1 VNRSFWKDKRVF
13 VTGHSGFKGSWLT
26 VWLSRLGANVTGFS
40 LEPPSDPSLFD
51 QARVAQGIDSIHG
64 DIRDSGQLERALAG
78 AEPEIVFHLAAQ
90 SLVRRGYRDPIE
102 TYSTN
107 VMGTAMVLDSVRK
120 QPGVRA
126 VVSVT
131 SDKCYDNREWP
142 WGYRECDPLGGKDP
156 YSSSKAGAELVTSA
170 YRASYFSSPQST
182 VGVASARAGNV
193 IGGGDWAEDRLL
205 PDLVRGFSTGHPV
218 AIRCPGA
225 VRPWQH
231 VLEPLRGYMLLAER
245 LWRGERDFAAA
256 WNFGPEAR
264 DERSVAWVADRLQ
277 QLWGEGA
284 RWTTDTDAHPP
295 EATYLKLDI
304 SKTAARLGWRPLLDL
319 DNALEWIVD
328 WHKAIA
334 AGEEAPVMC
343 HRQLDAYEEL
353 LGT

>member
-26 VWLSRLGANVTGFS
+26 LWLSRLGARVTGFS

-51 QARVAQGIDSIHG
+51 QARVAEGIESVHG
-64 DIRDSGQLERALAG
+64 DIRDPEALGRSVAR

-107 VMGTAMVLDSVRK
+107 VMGTALVLECVRRE
-120 QPGVRA
+120 PGVRA

-142 WGYRECDPLGGKDP
+142 WGYRESDPLGGKDP

-170 YRASYFSSPQST
+170 YRASFFSSPQST
-182 VGVASARAGNV
+182 VCVASARAGNV
-193 IGGGDWAEDRLL
+193 IGGGDWAEDRLV
-205 PDLVRGFSTGHPV
+205 PDLLRGFSTGDRV

-231 VLEPLRGYMLLAER
+231 VLEPIRGYMLLAER

-256 WNFGPEAR
+256 WNFGPRAR
-264 DERSVAWVADRLQ
+264 DERSVAWLADRLQ
-277 QLWGEGA
+277 QLWGDDA
-284 RWTTDTDAHPP
+284 QWTTDTDAHPP
-295 EATYLKLDI
+295 EASYLKLDI
-304 SKTAARLGWRPLLDL
+304 SKTAARLGWLPVIDL
-319 DNALEWIVD
+319 ENALEWVVD
-328 WHKAIA
+328 WHKATA
-334 AGEEAPVMC
+334 AGENPQATC
-343 HRQLDAYEEL
+343 HRQLDAYEKL
-353 LGT
+353 LGS

>member
-26 VWLSRLGANVTGFS
+26 LWLSRLGAKVTGFS

-51 QARVAQGIDSIHG
+51 QASVAQAIDSIHG
-64 DIRDSGQLERALAG
+64 DIRDPGQLRRAFAG

-107 VMGTAMVLDSVRK
+107 VMGTAIVLDSVRK

-193 IGGGDWAEDRLL
+193 IGGGDWAEDRLV
-205 PDLVRGFSTGHPV
+205 PDLVRGFTTGHPV

-295 EATYLKLDI
+295 EATYLKLDT
-304 SKTAARLGWRPLLDL
+304 SKTVARLGWRPLLDL
-319 DNALEWIVD
+319 ENALEWIVD
-328 WHKAIA
+328 WHKATA
-334 AGEEAPVMC
+334 AGEEAPVVC